1 MIRKIDH
8 VGIVVRDLD
17 KAIKLYSEAFGFKVK
32 MIEVMKE
39 NETRIALIPVGEVLL
54 ELIEPTGPGRAQHFL
69 EEQGEGFHHICFRV
83 QDIDK
88 ALKEVGQRIKVID
101 EKPRPGVA
109 GSRIAFLD
117 PQSLF
122 NVKTELAERKE
133 EI

>member
-39 NETRIALIPVGEVLL
+39 NQTRIALIPVGEVLL
-54 ELIEPTGPGRAQHFL
+54 ELIEPTGPGRAQRFL

-88 ALKEVGQRIKVID
+88 ALKEVGKRVKVRD

-109 GSRIAFLD
+109 GSKIAFLD

>member
-8 VGIVVRDLD
+8 IGIVVRDLD

-39 NETRIALIPVGEVLL
+39 NQTRIALIPVGEVLL
-54 ELIEPTGPGRAQHFL
+54 ELIEPTGPGRAQRFL

-88 ALKEVGQRIKVID
+88 ALKEVGQRVKVRD